1 MQRRDPL
8 PPAMAGVGAVGA
20 TDPRSTQAS
29 SGSWVR
35 AGGPASPR
43 GRGWPPATS
52 PPPRTSRLALPS
64 PGTPRQPQI
73 TPPTTHPRRP
83 QCFHPLN
90 PPFTVSTLLCF
101 FFAHLILPLIP
112 VSDSAWR
119 LWSLCNLEKNILLTF
134 LDFKEHN
141 YILISDSPVI
151 IPDTESFECRAF
163 PANVIS
169 RYSNEETE
177 HERET
182 PNLQLTFGLLLKKS
196 FPR

>member
-1 MQRRDPL
+1 M
-8 PPAMAGVGAVGA
+8 
-20 TDPRSTQAS
+20 
-29 SGSWVR
+29 
-35 AGGPASPR
+35 
-43 GRGWPPATS
+43 
-52 PPPRTSRLALPS
+52 
-64 PGTPRQPQI
+64 
-73 TPPTTHPRRP
+73 
-83 QCFHPLN
+83 
-90 PPFTVSTLLCF
+90 
-101 FFAHLILPLIP
+101 
-112 VSDSAWR
+112 
-119 LWSLCNLEKNILLTF
+119 EKNILLTF

-182 PNLQLTFGLLLKKS
+182 PNLRLTFGLLLKKS